1 MGTRKL
7 AKHVTNPDARI
18 VDYCSRKSARQRLGT
33 SLVEGAANFVVNA
46 RMAKSQQLR
55 WTTRGA
61 YNLLQVRTADI
72 NRRATEAKE
81 AA

>member
-1 MGTRKL
+1 MRKL

-18 VDYCSRKSARQRLGT
+18 VDHRSRKSARQRLGT
-33 SLVEGAANFVVNA
+33 SLVEGAADFAVNA
-46 RMAKSQQLR
+46 GMAKSQRMR

-72 NRRATEAKE
+72 NRRAIQAKD
-81 AA
+81 AT